1 MQLTALLGSAAAVLA
16 IVAALVVPAR
26 HTKTQAAPVSPPSG
40 QTIRV
45 MLSAKLS
52 AADFEGQHVFPALEV
67 VPLNEPMSVKSGP
80 DAKNLTLAFSAL
92 PQRPVKFV
100 VQDGAI
106 RANLDGKSYTL
117 GPSVLLGAVV
127 PETAAQIR
135 FRIPSTTRGSPPTPP
150 EYPGKLWLSVLNTGL
165 LVTNEVDMQE
175 YLKRVVPSEV
185 PAFFHPEALAAQ
197 AVAARTYAYSR
208 MIAPPERNMWKAYG
222 ADVDDSVNEQVYNA
236 TATSPTTDAAVEASR
251 GQILT
256 YEGQPI
262 QA

>member
-1 MQLTALLGSAAAVLA
+1 
-16 IVAALVVPAR
+16 
-26 HTKTQAAPVSPPSG
+26 
-40 QTIRV
+40 

-127 PETAAQIR
+127 PELPPR
-135 FRIPSTTRGSPPTPP
+135 FAFASPPPH
-150 EYPGKLWLSVLNTGL
+150 G
-165 LVTNEVDMQE
+165 
-175 YLKRVVPSEV
+175 
-185 PAFFHPEALAAQ
+185 
-197 AVAARTYAYSR
+197 AAR
-208 MIAPPERNMWKAYG
+208 PPHPNTPANFG
-222 ADVDDSVNEQVYNA
+222 
-236 TATSPTTDAAVEASR
+236 
-251 GQILT
+251 
-256 YEGQPI
+256 
-262 QA
+262 